1 MGILPD
7 WAIRQAECIKPFEE
21 GLRRHGV
28 ISYGV
33 SSYGYDVRAG
43 HIWKVFTNVYGAVV
57 DPKAFD
63 PKGFV
68 EQNVEDYVLIPP
80 NSFALCASIERISV
94 PRDCLAIVIG
104 KSTYARCG
112 IVLNCTPL
120 EPEWEGHITLEVSNT
135 TPLPAKVYA
144 GEGIGQVLF
153 FRTDAAP
160 CEISYAD
167 KAGKYQNQNSQPC
180 PPKCD

>member
-7 WAIRQAECIKPFEE
+7 WAIRNRQCITPFEE
-21 GLRRHGV
+21 GQKRPGT

-43 HIWKVFTNVYGAVV
+43 FQWKVFTNVYGAVV

-68 EQNVEDYVLIPP
+68 EVDVTPKLPSSPSYVMIPP
-80 NSFALCASIERISV
+80 NSFALCSSIEHIRV
-94 PRDCLAIVIG
+94 PRDCLCLVIG

-135 TPLPAKVYA
+135 TPLPAMVYS

-153 FRTDAAP
+153 LRVDAADGLLND
-160 CEISYAD
+160 ILRD
-167 KAGKYQNQNSQPC
+167 V
-180 PPKCD
+180 